1 MGGFSA
7 QQRLTSPLTANLR
20 LFNQQLHPLDQ
31 HLHLRIRPVCNPPG
45 KMPRQSLA
53 ELSHHGVAFRRENK
67 QCGPSIVRVGTALEK
82 AGRLK
87 TIGIAARP

>member
-7 QQRLTSPLTANLR
+7 QRRSRSSLTANLR
-20 LFNQQLHPLDQ
+20 LFNQQPYPLDQ
-31 HLHLRIRPVCNPPG
+31 HLHLRIRPVCNPLG

-53 ELSHHGVAFRRENK
+53 ELSHHGVTLRRENK

-87 TIGIAARP
+87 TVGIAARP